1 MSGFRGQRGPQWK
14 QELRKVNNPDGV
26 YSGMTAGLAAQ
37 DGAHVVVS
45 RMPKDT
51 RKAGVLRDEN
61 PHYD

>member
-14 QELRKVNNPDGV
+14 QALRKVNNPDGV

-51 RKAGVLRDEN
+51 RKIGPMPDKN